1 MEAIFL
7 FICIAAIGITAIICV
22 YNHKNKLAELNAKSE
37 ENSYKKDVLE
47 IKSIIQTMRRSC
59 VQQTKESLQ
68 DIINEIADI
77 VY

>member
-7 FICIAAIGITAIICV
+7 FICFTAVAMTAIICV

-47 IKSIIQTMRRSC
+47 IKSILHAMRLSC
-59 VQQTKESLQ
+59 VQQTKASLQ
-68 DIINEIADI
+68 DIVNEISDI

>member
-1 MEAIFL
+1 METIFT
-7 FICIAAIGITAIICV
+7 FICLAAVTMTAIICV

-37 ENSYKKDVLE
+37 ENSYKREVLE
-47 IKSIIQTMRRSC
+47 IKSILHSMRTSC

-68 DIINEIADI
+68 DIVNEIADV

>member
-7 FICIAAIGITAIICV
+7 FICIAAVGMTAIICV

-37 ENSYKKDVLE
+37 ENSYKREVLE
-47 IKSIIQTMRRSC
+47 IKSIIQIMKRYC

-68 DIINEIADI
+68 DIINEIANI
-77 VY
+77 VH

>member
-1 MEAIFL
+1 MEAIFTC
-7 FICIAAIGITAIICV
+7 ICLAAIAMTAIICV
-22 YNHKNKLAELNAKSE
+22 CNHKNKLAELNAKSE
-37 ENSYKKDVLE
+37 ENSYKRDVLE
-47 IKSIIQTMRRSC
+47 IKTIIQTMRRSC

>member
-1 MEAIFL
+1 MEAIFTV
-7 FICIAAIGITAIICV
+7 ICIAAVCMTVIICV

-59 VQQTKESLQ
+59 VQQTKDSLQ
-68 DIINEIADI
+68 DIINEIANI